1 MQSQANRLNI
11 RKIRGPALAAQQSTT
26 SLADADL
33 GQLFYALLDDQ
44 EDEDLAEV
52 LRDFLVPASAD

>member
-1 MQSQANRLNI
+1 MESQASRLNVP
-11 RKIRGPALAAQQSTT
+11 RIRGPALVAQQSTR

-33 GQLFYALLDDQ
+33 GQLFYALRDDQ

-52 LRDFLVPASAD
+52 LREFLVPASAA